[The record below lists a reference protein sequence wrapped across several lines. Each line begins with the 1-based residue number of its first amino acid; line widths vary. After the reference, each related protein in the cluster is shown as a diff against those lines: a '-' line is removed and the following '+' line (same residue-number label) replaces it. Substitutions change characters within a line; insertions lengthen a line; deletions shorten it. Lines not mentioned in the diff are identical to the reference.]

1 MVEEVAVA
9 AAAGLSLHTYLVYIT
24 NSLSFSSFFFS
35 SLGESKWGLVM
46 HKIVPTFDCLEK
58 NV

>member
-1 MVEEVAVA
+1 MVEEAT
-9 AAAGLSLHTYLVYIT
+9 AAGLSLHTYLVYIT